1 MFGGFSWTV
10 WWWHAAARGGL
21 DVMAGYWRKGR
32 ISLGVAAL
40 ALPAGVAAVVVV
52 FDVVW
57 HDR

>member
-1 MFGGFSWTV
+1 
-10 WWWHAAARGGL
+10 
-21 DVMAGYWRKGR
+21 VMAGYWRKGR

-40 ALPAGVAAVVVV
+40 ALLAGVAAVLAAAGVKDWWMLAGAAAVAAVVV